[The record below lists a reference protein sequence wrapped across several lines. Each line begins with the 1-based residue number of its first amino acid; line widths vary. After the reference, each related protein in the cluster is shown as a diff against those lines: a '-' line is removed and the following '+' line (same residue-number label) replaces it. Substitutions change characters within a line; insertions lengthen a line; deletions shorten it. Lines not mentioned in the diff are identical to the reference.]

1 MNIRP
6 IPVIAMQP
14 CESSNVKAH
23 GYDASTQT
31 LAVKF
36 RSSSA
41 SYHYKNVPAD
51 VYENLKGAQSV
62 GAFISAHVKP
72 VYDGV
77 LQPATTP

>member
-23 GYDASTQT
+23 GYDAGTQT
-31 LAVKF
+31 LAIQF

-51 VYENLKGAQSV
+51 VYEDLKAAQSV
-62 GAFISAHVKP
+62 GAFISANVKP
-72 VYDGV
+72 VFDAV
-77 LQPATTP
+77 LQPVTTA